1 MKIPKNLPTN
11 PGCYLFLDK
20 SKKIIYIGKAKNL
33 KRRVSSY
40 FNKKDLDSKTKAMLS
55 HAKEIDF
62 IATNSEVEAMI
73 LESNLIK
80 KHKPKYNIDLKD
92 SKSFAYI
99 ELTKEEFP
107 RIAIARS
114 QKIKQRKEISNLFGP
129 FVSAEAR
136 NQILDIINKTF
147 KLRTCKKLPKRKCIR
162 YDMGIC
168 SAPCINK
175 ITKKEY
181 LKDVEKAEL
190 VLKGKSNTVEKRLK
204 ESMKI
209 YSGEQNYEKAIIAR
223 EQLSSLKYLKEKQ
236 TVERQKKYNEDIINF
251 IVKNEEVYLI
261 LFNIYKGTLENKQSF
276 KFNYKDS
283 FLEEFLIQYYSENK
297 IPKKI
302 ILPRKISKIGEYFT
316 RMKKSKVEVIVPQK
330 GELKELLKLVKKN
343 IEIQYFGD
351 FEKLGELKKKLN
363 LQKIPEIIECFDV
376 SHLGGTEVVAS
387 MVQFRMGKPDK
398 TNYRKFKIK
407 AQDKNDDFAGIF
419 EVVKRRYSRLKKEKK
434 KFPDLIVVDG
444 GKGQLNSSLKALNE
458 VGVKIPIVSLAKKFE
473 EIYLPDGKVL
483 QLGGKNKA
491 RKLLE
496 QIRDEAH
503 RFAIKYQRERR
514 RKSYFD

>member
-1 MKIPKNLPTN
+1 
-11 PGCYLFLDK
+11 
-20 SKKIIYIGKAKNL
+20 
-33 KRRVSSY
+33 
-40 FNKKDLDSKTKAMLS
+40 
-55 HAKEIDF
+55 
-62 IATNSEVEAMI
+62 
-73 LESNLIK
+73 
-80 KHKPKYNIDLKD
+80 
-92 SKSFAYI
+92 
-99 ELTKEEFP
+99 
-107 RIAIARS
+107 
-114 QKIKQRKEISNLFGP
+114 
-129 FVSAEAR
+129 
-136 NQILDIINKTF
+136 
-147 KLRTCKKLPKRKCIR
+147 
-162 YDMGIC
+162 
-168 SAPCINK
+168 
-175 ITKKEY
+175 
-181 LKDVEKAEL
+181 
-190 VLKGKSNTVEKRLK
+190 
-204 ESMKI
+204 
-209 YSGEQNYEKAIIAR
+209 
-223 EQLSSLKYLKEKQ
+223 LKYLKEKQ

-473 EIYLPDGKVL
+473 EIYLPDGKIL